1 MRKTCSKREKTS
13 NMSNS
18 KLLVSGGSPLKGKIR
33 ISGAKNA
40 VLPIMAASILSK
52 ETVIL
57 RNVPHLRDVESMM
70 QLLQAHG
77 VTVDKSEFSSHILKL
92 TAKKIATTESPPEL
106 SSQMRASVLV
116 LGPLLARCGR
126 VTTLQP
132 GGCKIGKRPVDIHLF
147 GLRKLGA
154 EIQERR
160 CGQISAT
167 VRGNLRGCNINLKF
181 PSVGA
186 TENILM
192 AACLATGNTTIHN
205 AAQEPEVC
213 DLANFLNDMG
223 ARISGIGTSTLT
235 VRGVAKLSGTSHE
248 IVPDRIEAGTY
259 AIAACATR
267 GKLELEGIS
276 PQIMEPTLG
285 YLEEAGAK
293 VVRKGQSVV
302 VSMERSIKP
311 VSVKTEPFPGFPTD
325 MQSQWLSLMCL
336 AEGEKC
342 VYRFHYNSY

>member
-1 MRKTCSKREKTS
+1 
-13 NMSNS
+13 MSNS

-40 VLPIMAASILSK
+40 VLPIMSASILSE

-147 GLRKLGA
+147 GVRKLGA

-192 AACLATGNTTIHN
+192 AACLATGNTTIHK
-205 AAQEPEVC
+205 
-213 DLANFLNDMG
+213 
-223 ARISGIGTSTLT
+223 RRS
-235 VRGVAKLSGTSHE
+235 R
-248 IVPDRIEAGTY
+248 
-259 AIAACATR
+259 TR
-267 GKLELEGIS
+267 GLWSGQLFERHGGEDLRDWYLDTYS
-276 PQIMEPTLG
+276 PWRGQAIR
-285 YLEEAGAK
+285 YLTWNCP
-293 VVRKGQSVV
+293 R
-302 VSMERSIKP
+302 
-311 VSVKTEPFPGFPTD
+311 
-325 MQSQWLSLMCL
+325 
-336 AEGEKC
+336 
-342 VYRFHYNSY
+342 